1 MPVNSPALVDLI
13 ADQWNPAIINAL
25 RGNINILEPFANVLY
40 YQTYR
45 RTGEAAPDNAL
56 GDPDFEEVVIYNRRD
71 RVAGREVFVG
81 GGQFRA
87 SSGIDVYIFPLAG
100 AGKVRIDQFE

>member
-1 MPVNSPALVDLI
+1 MPVNDPALVDLI

-25 RGNINILEPFANVLY
+25 RGVINILEPFANVLY

-45 RTGEAAPDNAL
+45 RTGEAAPDNAP
-56 GDPDFEEVVIYNRRD
+56 DETDFEGMEIYNRRD

-87 SSGIDVYIFPLAG
+87 SSGIDVYIYPLAG

>member
-1 MPVNSPALVDLI
+1 MPVNNPALVDLI

-25 RGNINILEPFANVLY
+25 RGVINILEPFANVLY

-45 RTGEAAPDNAL
+45 RTGEAAPTSAP
-56 GDPDFEEVVIYNRRD
+56 GDPDFDKVAIYNRRD

-81 GGQFRA
+81 GGQFQA
-87 SSGIDVYIFPLAG
+87 SSGIDVYIYPANG
-100 AGKVRIDQFE
+100 PGKVRIDQFE